1 MSHKI
6 FRSIL
11 LVAGVVLLCSLL
23 MISGYLY
30 GYFATLQENQL
41 RDELHLAAL
50 AVEEDGIAYLEK
62 LKADSLRLTWIAAD
76 GSVLYDTQA
85 RAATMENHAQRQEV
99 RDALNRGDGEG
110 TRYSSTLMEKTTY
123 CAHRLKDG
131 SVLRVSAST
140 ATVGRLVLGL
150 LQPALVLLLAALVL
164 SGLLAGRLS
173 RRIVEPLNDLDLD
186 HPLDNATAYEELTP
200 LLRRI
205 DHQHT
210 EINSQ
215 LHILKQKNDEFH
227 QIIRNMQEG
236 LVVLDERQRVL
247 SINTAAEKLFACR
260 DSCVGQDFLTLDRDH
275 DMTFA
280 IQQAFEKGHSEL
292 RQERGGGVFQFDIS
306 RIDSD
311 GAPVGAVLLS
321 FDITS
326 QELAEQSR
334 REFTA
339 NVSHELKTPLQGII
353 GSAELLESGMVKPED
368 VPRFIGHI
376 HTEAARMVALIGDII
391 RLSQLD
397 EGDEMPWEDLN
408 LLKLTQEAAATLEDE
423 AAKRRVSLNVTGQP
437 VMMHGVR
444 RLIYEIAC
452 NLLDNAVK
460 YNREGGSVTASVEP
474 VSKESVCLTVSDTG
488 IGIPLAD
495 QNRVFERFFRVDKSH
510 SKASGGTGLG
520 LSIVKHAVQYHH
532 GKVTM
537 HSVPGEG
544 TTIRVVF
551 PCKPLSAP
559 EKG

>member
-62 LKADSLRLTWIAAD
+62 LKTDSLRLTWIAAD

-260 DSCVGQDFLTLDRDH
+260 DGCVGQDFLTLDRDH

-326 QELAEQSR
+326 QELAERVGITQ
-334 REFTA
+334 A
-339 NVSHELKTPLQGII
+339 NLSILKTGKAKAVRFSTLAAICQALDCQPGD
-353 GSAELLESGMVKPED
+353 LL
-368 VPRFIGHI
+368 
-376 HTEAARMVALIGDII
+376 A
-391 RLSQLD
+391 
-397 EGDEMPWEDLN
+397 
-408 LLKLTQEAAATLEDE
+408 
-423 AAKRRVSLNVTGQP
+423 
-437 VMMHGVR
+437 
-444 RLIYEIAC
+444 YE
-452 NLLDNAVK
+452 K
-460 YNREGGSVTASVEP
+460 EEP
-474 VSKESVCLTVSDTG
+474 
-488 IGIPLAD
+488 
-495 QNRVFERFFRVDKSH
+495 
-510 SKASGGTGLG
+510 
-520 LSIVKHAVQYHH
+520 
-532 GKVTM
+532 
-537 HSVPGEG
+537 
-544 TTIRVVF
+544 
-551 PCKPLSAP
+551 
-559 EKG
+559 